1 MRTSFRAMQ
10 NAVETKALLTG
21 GEYVTESTLHQ
32 QRVQR
37 RSRWGTVCLFLLAV
51 TLGALV
57 FGSWW
62 NTGQLLVNHTKVP
75 AYFAPIAN
83 SSGLK

>member
-1 MRTSFRAMQ
+1 VRTSFRATQ

-51 TLGALV
+51 MLRALL

-62 NTGQLLVNHTKVP
+62 NPHRVVVSHTKTNHSV
-75 AYFAPIAN
+75 APLATRT
-83 SSGLK
+83 GLK